1 MEQVFMILGISML
14 AITLICAAVG
24 EEAREYSTMFAM
36 GDEGIPIHTILEYLL
51 SSLCITALR
60 FIFFTDVLI
69 KRWCLTGRIVGM
81 AGAVTALTGG
91 LAYLFGWFPVND
103 PKCWVAF
110 FISFGICFL
119 ISAVLS
125 IKKEQMEN
133 RQLEEALRKVKESE
147 E

>member
-1 MEQVFMILGISML
+1 
-14 AITLICAAVG
+14 
-24 EEAREYSTMFAM
+24 
-36 GDEGIPIHTILEYLL
+36 
-51 SSLCITALR
+51 
-60 FIFFTDVLI
+60 
-69 KRWCLTGRIVGM
+69 M

-110 FISFGICFL
+110 FISFGICLL
-119 ISAVLS
+119 ISALLS